1 MSGDFEVV
9 VWAVGSWGMAIF
21 SWWMSYRNLLWV
33 CEERGILND
42 YKLIMY
48 IIVILLVVFDAVC
61 K

>member
-1 MSGDFEVV
+1 MS
-9 VWAVGSWGMAIF
+9 IF
-21 SWWMSYRNLLWV
+21 SWWMSYRDLLWV

>member
-1 MSGDFEVV
+1 MS
-9 VWAVGSWGMAIF
+9 IF
-21 SWWMSYRNLLWV
+21 SWKWSYRDLLWV
-33 CEERGILND
+33 CEEREILND

>member
-1 MSGDFEVV
+1 MS
-9 VWAVGSWGMAIF
+9 IF
-21 SWWMSYRNLLWV
+21 SWWMSYRDLLWV
-33 CEERGILND
+33 CEEGEILND